1 MPRPA
6 AKTGIPLAGKPARP
20 VIRIRTEPSYK
31 EDLDTSLMD
40 HVQHEIKQGGIGW
53 LASLGVHLIVLAIL
67 AFIVIVHDKQADATA
82 MIGGWINPNDLTRVR
97 GDAKKKREAVEIE
110 AVKLAPTPTVGA
122 ATKRAPRD
130 DSTEKA
136 SATEAGSVKPGDV
149 SVGDALGARQGSGA
163 TRDDLIEKSGG
174 TPQSETAVKMGLTW
188 LQRQQKPDGHWE
200 LQVEGEKVDVN
211 VRTDTGATALALLAF
226 LGAGHTHQ
234 EGPYK
239 TIVRKGLDWLVKQQ
253 KPNGDMHDSE
263 EEGRTTSFYAHGQ
276 ATIVLCE
283 AYAMTRDSQ
292 LLAPAQKAL
301 SYIYTSQHP
310 ERGGWKYRPNS
321 EGDLSVFGWQLMA
334 IQSARMARLEVP
346 SEVLDRAAGFLDL
359 VQEQNGS
366 RYRYEQNPNLPTTP
380 AMTAEGLLCRQYLG
394 WQKNH
399 PALRAGISYLV
410 QPENLPSWSNGKRN
424 VYYWYYAT
432 QVLHN
437 LQGPEWEAWNTAL
450 RDEIV
455 RNQNKVGKLAGS
467 WHPTQ
472 PRGDRLEY
480 GDKAGRLYVTA
491 MCILTLEVYYRHLPL
506 YR

>member
-1 MPRPA
+1 VPRPA
-6 AKTGIPLAGKPARP
+6 AKSSIPLAGKPARST
-20 VIRIRTEPSYK
+20 IRLKTQEHFR
-31 EDLDTSLMD
+31 EDLDATLLD
-40 HVQHEIKQGGIGW
+40 HVQHEIKQGGLGW
-53 LASLGVHLIVLAIL
+53 LASLGMHLVVLAVL
-67 AFIVIVHDKQADATA
+67 AFIVIVHDKPADATA
-82 MIGGWINPNDLTRVR
+82 MTGGWINPNDLTRVR
-97 GDAKKKREAVEIE
+97 GDSKKKREAVEIE

-122 ATKRAPRD
+122 VTKRTPRE
-130 DSTEKA
+130 DSNDA
-136 SATEAGSVKPGDV
+136 AAAAEAASVKPGDV
-149 SVGDALGARQGSGA
+149 SVGEVLSGRRPD
-163 TRDDLIEKSGG
+163 TRDELVEKFGG

-188 LQRQQKPDGHWE
+188 LQRQQKADGHWE
-200 LQVEGEKVDVN
+200 LQVEGDKIDVN
-211 VRTDTGATALALLAF
+211 VKTDTGATALALLAF

-234 EGPYK
+234 EGPYQ
-239 TIVRKGLDWLVKQQ
+239 TIVRKGIDWLVKHQ
-253 KPNGDMHDSE
+253 KSNGDLHDSE
-263 EEGRTTSFYAHGQ
+263 EEGRQPSFYAHGQ

-283 AYAMTRDSQ
+283 AYALTRDPQ

-301 SYIYTSQHP
+301 SYIYASQHP

-334 IQSARMARLEVP
+334 IQSARMAKLEVP

-410 QPENLPSWSNGKRN
+410 QPENLPSWSNGRRN

-432 QVLHN
+432 QMLHN
-437 LQGPEWEAWNTAL
+437 AQGSEWETWNAVL

-455 RNQNKVGKLAGS
+455 RNQAKSGRMSGS

-472 PRGDRLEY
+472 PKGDPFEY
-480 GDKAGRLYVTA
+480 ADKAGRLYVTA